1 MVEQNKTAL
10 VLDDEMLI
18 ALDVETML
26 FDLGYDQVTLLP
38 SVPEAL
44 GYLDIQRPDVAV
56 IDYHVRGKNSE
67 AVLQVLKHLG
77 VPTIIHSGTA
87 FESEYHDEF
96 LSTYTWLGKPS
107 SREALAEALIAAAC
121 QSKLTTD

>member
-18 ALDVETML
+18 ALDVEAML
-26 FDLGYDQVTLLP
+26 FDLGYSQVTLLP

-44 GYLDIQRPDVAV
+44 AFLREHTPDVAV
-56 IDYHVRGKNSE
+56 IDYHIRGRNCE
-67 AVLQVLKHLG
+67 AIAGILHHLG
-77 VPTIIHSGTA
+77 VPTIIHSGTP
-87 FESEYHDEF
+87 FEREYHGEF
-96 LSTYTWLGKPS
+96 LSAFPWLEKPS
-107 SREALAEALIAAAC
+107 SRNELAEALAAAVS